1 MNKEQ
6 FGYKLGS
13 LYLKLPVLAKQKA
26 AQYNLPVP
34 LVYVLAYTPVAVLA
48 LFSIML
54 FAAITAILIVLI
66 FLACLVNQERDEF
79 SNYDEGGNNEEVEH
93 IAYRHEDK
101 SLNNEYEIYY
111 D

>member
-48 LFSIML
+48 
-54 FAAITAILIVLI
+54 AITAILIVLI

-93 IAYRHEDK
+93 IAYSHEDK
-101 SLNNEYEIYY
+101 TLNNEYEIYY

>member
-66 FLACLVNQERDEF
+66 FLACLSIKKEMNLVITMREAIMKRLNILL
-79 SNYDEGGNNEEVEH
+79 
-93 IAYRHEDK
+93 IAMKIKH
-101 SLNNEYEIYY
+101 
-111 D
+111 

>member
-48 LFSIML
+48 
-54 FAAITAILIVLI
+54 
-66 FLACLVNQERDEF
+66 
-79 SNYDEGGNNEEVEH
+79 
-93 IAYRHEDK
+93 
-101 SLNNEYEIYY
+101 
-111 D
+111 